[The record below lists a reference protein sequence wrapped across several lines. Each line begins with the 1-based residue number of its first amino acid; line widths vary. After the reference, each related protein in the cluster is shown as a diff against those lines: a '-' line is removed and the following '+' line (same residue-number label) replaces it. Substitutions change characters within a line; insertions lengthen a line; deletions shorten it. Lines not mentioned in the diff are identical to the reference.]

1 MRILAV
7 IRQVLDAEETV
18 RLRNGEVDL
27 SASKLV
33 VDAMDEYGVEQA
45 LRIRESGVD
54 AEVIAL
60 AVGPERSQE
69 ALRTVLAMGADRA
82 IHVETELFLD
92 PIALSKVAAQVAK
105 QENVDLVFFKRV
117 QTGEN
122 QAVGKIR
129 RSSVIVVD
137 CRARSQAARDLNVQE
152 SFVRGGA
159 RDNAGINRSIE
170 DRGREVAGCHS
181 G

>member
-18 RLRNGEVDL
+18 RVRNGEVDL

-33 VDAMDEYGVEQA
+33 VDTMDEYGVEQA
-45 LRIRESGVD
+45 LRIRESGAD

-82 IHVETELFLD
+82 IHVRTEMFLD
-92 PIALSKVAAQVAK
+92 PIASKQ
-105 QENVDLVFFKRV
+105 
-117 QTGEN
+117 
-122 QAVGKIR
+122 
-129 RSSVIVVD
+129 S
-137 CRARSQAARDLNVQE
+137 
-152 SFVRGGA
+152 GGA
-159 RDNAGINRSIE
+159 GGEAGE
-170 DRGREVAGCHS
+170 CGPGFLRGPTGRLG
-181 G
+181 